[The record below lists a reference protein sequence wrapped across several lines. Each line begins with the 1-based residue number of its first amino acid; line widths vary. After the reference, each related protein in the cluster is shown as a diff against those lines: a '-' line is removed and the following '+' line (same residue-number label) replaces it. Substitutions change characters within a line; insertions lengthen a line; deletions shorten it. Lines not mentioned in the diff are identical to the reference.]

1 MKKTT
6 LATLVGAAAF
16 AAAGAANA
24 TIVVGGENGYE
35 FSVDGNINQFYT
47 YADADTAS
55 GDVKNSG
62 VENGLLPTFFGF
74 NVKAPEIN
82 GLTVAARVSISP
94 STNGGSYTA
103 NNFGQGNA
111 MEQREAFATVDG
123 GFGQIMLGKGLGLYA
138 ANNILLDQTLYGVGA
153 TGGDSGI
160 TTLGRIGYGYD
171 YANWRS
177 QIRWTS
183 VDMSGFKV
191 ALAVMDADKVGAA
204 SASATASNFD
214 LVAQGEQDPRYEASL
229 SYGTAFDG
237 GSLKLW
243 LDGMTQEVE
252 ASFGGSTESIKSR
265 AYTAGG
271 QVMFGG
277 FEFVAAY
284 YDNEGVG
291 DLGGLVYGSATDLGG
306 DEREGDGYYVQA
318 GYNFA
323 GSTWV
328 KASYG
333 ESTLDR
339 TSDEKAGLT
348 AATYNIKERNMATIG
363 VYHDVTANLK
373 LVAEYSRMEDEFH
386 DTTDETDTDVFSIGG
401 FISW

>member
-35 FSVDGNINQFYT
+35 FSVDGNINQFFT
-47 YADADTAS
+47 YADTENTSAAGVES
-55 GDVKNSG
+55 DVKNSG

-82 GLTVAARVSISP
+82 GLTVGARVSISP
-94 STNGGSYTA
+94 STNGGSYP
-103 NNFGQGNA
+103 NNAFGQGGA

-123 GFGQIMLGKGLGLYA
+123 AFGQIMMGKALGLYSS
-138 ANNILLDQTLYGVGA
+138 NNILLDQTLFGVGA
-153 TGGDSGI
+153 TNGDSDV

-183 VDMSGFKV
+183 NDMSGFKV
-191 ALAVMDADKVGAA
+191 ALAVVDATETAA
-204 SASATASNFD
+204 DTTEN
-214 LVAQGEQDPRYEASL
+214 DPRFEGQL
-229 SYGTAFDG
+229 SYASAFDG
-237 GSLKLW
+237 GSTKLW
-243 LDGMTQEVE
+243 LDGMTQSVE
-252 ASFGGSTESIKSR
+252 
-265 AYTAGG
+265 TARGDIDSDAWTLGG
-271 QVMFGG
+271 QLVLGG
-277 FEFVAAY
+277 FEAVAAY

-291 DLGGLVYGSATDLGG
+291 AVGGLAPQTATGSTAAEIGADGQY
-306 DEREGDGYYVQA
+306 DEVDGDGYYAQL
-318 GYNFA
+318 GYRFA
-323 GSTWV
+323 GQTFLA
-328 KASYG
+328 ASYG
-333 ESTLDR
+333 ESNLDY
-339 TSDEKAGLT
+339 SDANGGENT
-348 AATYNIKERNMATIG
+348 NEMWTVG

-373 LVAEYSRMEDEFH
+373 LVAEYSSL
-386 DTTDETDTDVFSIGG
+386 ETENDNSLAESETDVFSVGG